1 MRAVTFSEFGG
12 PEVLTVSDL
21 PEPQPSAGEVRIRV
35 AAATVNPTDIG
46 FREGRQA
53 GQLAATGARAPYVP
67 GMELAGVVDA
77 AGDGAGW
84 SVGDRV
90 MAIVN
95 PRRAGGGAQAELVVV
110 PAASVARA
118 PAGSSLVEAATLPM
132 NGLTVQ
138 LALDLLKLSP
148 GQTLCVTGAAGAVGG
163 YAVQLGAEA
172 GLRVI
177 AVAAAA
183 DEALLRGFGAE
194 AVVPRGEEAARRVR
208 EIAPAGVDG
217 LIDAA
222 VIGPPILPA
231 VRDGGRLAA
240 VRPFAGD
247 SERGIEVLLVRVTEY
262 LTNQA
267 ALARLGELVE
277 AGKLTLRVAETFPPE
292 RAADAQRKLA
302 GGGVRGRLVI
312 VF

>member
-267 ALARLGELVE
+267 ALARL
-277 AGKLTLRVAETFPPE
+277 ARIM
-292 RAADAQRKLA
+292 Q
-302 GGGVRGRLVI
+302 
-312 VF
+312 